1 VGACSVLSFGR
12 RFQNKNILGVAVE
25 WWYNIAMIAFI
36 KGKVEEKFA
45 GSLVLDV
52 SGVGYEVIVSNQDY
66 DAVTLGEKIKLYT
79 YHHIREQSEEL
90 FGFKTLAAKRLFE
103 LLTTVQGI
111 GPKAGMAILSLSEAE
126 NVRNAIATADSAY
139 IAQAAGVGKK
149 TAERVILD
157 LSDKVGAPRVY
168 GRPDAPDITGV
179 ASGVKDDALEAL
191 IALGYTL
198 NDATDAL
205 KDISPEL
212 TVAERVRLAL
222 KK

>member
-1 VGACSVLSFGR
+1 
-12 RFQNKNILGVAVE
+12 
-25 WWYNIAMIAFI
+25 MIAFI
-36 KGKVEEKFA
+36 KGKIEEKFA

-66 DAVTLGEKIKLYT
+66 DAAVLGEETKLYT

-149 TAERVILD
+149 TAERVIVD

-168 GRPDAPDITGV
+168 GRSPESPDLSNITP
-179 ASGVKDDALEAL
+179 GVKDDALEAL

-205 KDISPEL
+205 KNVPTEL
-212 TVAERVRLAL
+212 TVAERVRMAL